1 MILRDS
7 SNHPKEEKVIDMVC
21 IFVASP
27 LRVLHVIVQSISMQ
41 KIMLTYDATACHLFY
56 HCFFFSNV
64 FANSS
69 HQKIH
74 FDTHFKCFVVLF
86 DFVNSCDLPAG
97 VHFLGFRILNP

>member
-1 MILRDS
+1 MNLQMLYYVILRDS

-41 KIMLTYDATACHLFY
+41 KIMLTYDATACHFFY
-56 HCFFFSNV
+56 HCFFFSNF

-74 FDTHFKCFVVLF
+74 FDTRFKCFAVLL
-86 DFVNSCDLPAG
+86 DFVNY
-97 VHFLGFRILNP
+97 LGLH